1 MNSDHDASRVAIV
14 GGGLSGLVAAA
25 VLRRNDPTIHLDVF
39 EAAPRA
45 GGVIHTQRVT
55 HDTIGEILI
64 DHGADMFATQP
75 PAAFELCR
83 DLGVLDQLIEPKQE
97 GRGAMIVRRGR
108 LVPVPDGF
116 VLMRATKLWPMLTT
130 PLLSW
135 RGKLRLLLEPLI
147 PARRDNATDRDDT
160 HDESVG
166 SFVRRRLG
174 REILDRI
181 VAPLV
186 AGIYTADVER
196 LSMRATMAPIYQ
208 MESRYGSLTKAT
220 LARRLSREDD
230 VERTSSGAR
239 YGQFRAFRQGMGGL
253 IETLLDQLPRDAV
266 HTDRPVTAIRP
277 APTDTPTG
285 RKRWILE
292 TGPDGQDD
300 GDQEA
305 ENHAPADRAPYDHV
319 ILATPAAVAARLLAP
334 HAKIAAGEL
343 ATIESASSAIVV
355 LTVPRN
361 AIRRPPGAF
370 GFVVPAIE
378 NRRILAASFAS
389 EKFAGRAPD
398 SHMIIRVFLGGALR
412 PDLLELDDESLIRI
426 ANEELAELIG
436 LEPPTDPP
444 HPVADVVKTSGS
456 DRTESH
462 RDTRVIRW
470 DHAMPQYHTGHLD
483 KVKAIRED
491 LATLPG
497 ISLLSNAID
506 GVGIAPRIATA
517 TRLANQIAPPPT
529 TTPTPSRTS

>member
-1 MNSDHDASRVAIV
+1 MDSEHDATRVAIV

-25 VLRRNDPTIHLDVF
+25 ALRRNDPTIRVDVF

-45 GGVIHTQRVT
+45 GGVIHTERVD
-55 HDTIGEILI
+55 HDTIGQLLI
-64 DHGADMFATQP
+64 DHGADMFAKQP

-83 DLGVLDQLIEPKQE
+83 DLGVLDQLVEPKQE

-135 RGKLRLLLEPLI
+135 RGKLRLLIEPLI
-147 PARRDNATDRDDT
+147 PSRRDNGTGDDNAS
-160 HDESVG
+160 DESVG

-196 LSMRATMAPIYQ
+196 LSMRATMAPIYE

-220 LARRLSREDD
+220 LARRLSREDV

-239 YGQFRAFRQGMGGL
+239 YGQFRAFRHGMGGL
-253 IETLLDQLPRDAV
+253 IETLLDQLPPDTV
-266 HTDRPVTAIRP
+266 HTNRPVLAIRP
-277 APTDTPTG
+277 ETPDAPTDHQ
-285 RKRWILE
+285 RWILE
-292 TGPDGQDD
+292 TGSRDQDAND
-300 GDQEA
+300 QDANDENVGD
-305 ENHAPADRAPYDHV
+305 RGSYDHV
-319 ILATPAAVAARLLAP
+319 IVAAPAAVAARLLAP

-361 AIRRPPGAF
+361 AIRRPPGTF

-398 SHMIIRVFLGGALR
+398 SHVIIRVFLGGALR
-412 PDLLELDDESLIRI
+412 PDLLELDDQSLIQI
-426 ANEELAELIG
+426 ANEELADLIG
-436 LEPPTDPP
+436 LDPP
-444 HPVADVVKTSGS
+444 SVPSQPPS
-456 DRTESH
+456 DRPESPSN
-462 RDTRVIRW
+462 RPESSSDTRVIRW
-470 DHAMPQYHTGHLD
+470 NDAMPQYHTGHLE
-483 KVKAIRED
+483 KVKAIRDD
-491 LATLPG
+491 LANLPG

-517 TRLANQIAPPPT
+517 TRLANQIAPPTHPN
-529 TTPTPSRTS
+529 P